1 MAVVMA
7 PVTAAPASADPPPP
21 PHYAWPE
28 PPVHDFQSH
37 TLPPLP
43 DVWQA
48 TWPPSAGQAQRP
60 PRRPSGHERRPSA
73 SAQKARRVLVR
84 LLNRERARH
93 GCRPV
98 RSHRALT
105 RAAQRH
111 SAYMARAGHLSHTG
125 AHASRPGDRLTDEG
139 YRWRRVAENL
149 ARAEKDPAAAL
160 HRWKQSPKHRAVM
173 LTCAFRHVGVG
184 VSHRGGQGW
193 WTLLLAGP
201 R

>member
-1 MAVVMA
+1 MAVVAA

-21 PHYAWPE
+21 PPHLAWPE
-28 PPVHDFQSH
+28 PPVHDFHTH

-43 DVWQA
+43 DVWQE
-48 TWPPSAGQAQRP
+48 TWHPSGGQRP
-60 PRRPSGHERRPSA
+60 PRKPSGHERRPPA
-73 SAQKARRVLVR
+73 SVQKARKVMVR

-105 RAAQRH
+105 GAAQRH
-111 SAYMARAGHLSHTG
+111 SAYMARAGALSHTG
-125 AHASRPGDRLTDEG
+125 AHASRPGDRLSDEG

-149 ARAEKDPAAAL
+149 ARSALDPAAAL
-160 HRWKQSPKHRAVM
+160 RRWKQSPKHRAVM

-184 VSHRGGQGW
+184 VSRRGGQGW
-193 WTLLLAGP
+193 WTLLLARP

>member
-1 MAVVMA
+1 MILLSTAVVLA

-21 PHYAWPE
+21 PHR
-28 PPVHDFQSH
+28 FQPH
-37 TLPPLP
+37 ALTPLP

-48 TWPPSAGQAQRP
+48 TWRPSAGPEHRP
-60 PRRPSGHERRPSA
+60 PRRPTGRERRPTS
-73 SAQKARRVLVR
+73 SAQKTRKVLVR

-111 SAYMARAGHLSHTG
+111 SAYMSRAGSLSHTG
-125 AHASRPGDRLTDEG
+125 AHDSRPGDRLTYEG

-149 ARAEKDPAAAL
+149 ARAERDPASAL

-173 LTCAFRHVGVG
+173 LTCAFQHVGVG

-193 WTLLLAGP
+193 WTLLLARP